1 MKKFI
6 VIMLLALVSAV
17 TTKAQNSSI
26 QWASFQKEIPLSN
39 QDLISVFKTADALQG
54 KTCQIAGTNIIYK
67 YNIRPSV
74 ARSVVVSNLVGM
86 GFPIHEGNVEEFI
99 RDYCYIGPWPLG
111 KSSYKTANYF
121 LDQKGNPV
129 ANGYTYNGGAGVWAL
144 WIKEYNIPI
153 LKINC
158 MQAQACNFRLPKQ
171 VPATPVAKEKQIV
184 QPVNAYPVSYATP
197 APQRKTTT
205 ITYRNETEVKA
216 GWSGSVAFNSLQECF
231 SNALNGNTA
240 GAALALAGG
249 VTLSK
254 TPASKSVTE
263 FNIET
268 TGQDNDLGFM
278 AAGLP
283 NNQVQNNQNNYNN
296 NNNNGCNTG
305 SYATTWQGT
314 LNNPQRPS
322 WMY

>member
-17 TTKAQNSSI
+17 TTKAQNVI
-26 QWASFQKEIPLSN
+26 QWVTFQKEMPMSN
-39 QDLISVFKTADALQG
+39 QDFIAVFKTADVLQG
-54 KTCQIAGTNIIYK
+54 KTCQIAGTNIIYI

-74 ARSVVVSNLVGM
+74 ARSIFINNLVGM
-86 GFPIHEGNVEEFI
+86 GFPVHSGNVEEFI

-111 KSSYKTANYF
+111 KSAYKTANYF

-144 WIKEYNIPI
+144 WIKEFHVPI
-153 LKINC
+153 SKINC

-171 VPATPVAKEKQIV
+171 VPATPVAKEKQVV
-184 QPVNAYPVSYATP
+184 QPTVVYPVNYASAP

-240 GAALALAGG
+240 GAVLALAGG
-249 VTLSK
+249 VSLSK

-268 TGQDNDLGFM
+268 TGQDNDLRFM

-283 NNQVQNNQNNYNN
+283 NNQVQNNQNNSD
-296 NNNNGCNTG
+296 NNGCNT
-305 SYATTWQGT
+305 SYGAVTYDGNGRSNLPWRNQ
-314 LNNPQRPS
+314 
-322 WMY
+322 